1 MAPPPPHRA
10 KPTARQGNLFAPDAI
25 AGQQLEAVLALE
37 APVLRQWQERLS
49 QFQQPLFEAASPRG
63 QSQSRP
69 NPVKKANTGETDA
82 EAIAAPPQA
91 SPDAT
96 VLEPVERAGA
106 EGEAANTE
114 AMAWGRIGDQGNLFS
129 AAGLVSPSE
138 AAEDPCGRAAGLD
151 PLALVAQPLQF
162 WRWPEAPQ
170 RGAALYFVIDRPS
183 HLASPLLL
191 YVGETGRAD
200 RRWKGEHDC
209 KDYLAA
215 YGEALQQVGLEC
227 QLSIRF
233 WSDAPAPIR
242 ERRALEQAL
251 IRLWQPP
258 FNKETRGR
266 WATPFTT

>member
-1 MAPPPPHRA
+1 MAPPPPQRA
-10 KPTARQGNLFAPDAI
+10 QPTARQGNLFTPGAI
-25 AGQQLEAVLALE
+25 AGQQLEAVLALD

-49 QFQQPLFEAASPRG
+49 QFQQPLFEASSPPAQG
-63 QSQSRP
+63 ESRP
-69 NPVKKANTGETDA
+69 DWVGTANTGESDPETN
-82 EAIAAPPQA
+82 AAPQQ
-91 SPDAT
+91 SSGQAT
-96 VLEPVERAGA
+96 VLEPIERDWAQ
-106 EGEAANTE
+106 GEAATTP
-114 AMAWGRIGDQGNLFS
+114 AMDGGLITDQGNLFS
-129 AAGLVSPSE
+129 AAGLVSPGE
-138 AAEDPCGRAAGLD
+138 AAADPCVRAANLD

-183 HLASPLLL
+183 HLATPLLL
-191 YVGETGRAD
+191 YVGETGQAD

-233 WSDAPAPIR
+233 WSDAPAQVR